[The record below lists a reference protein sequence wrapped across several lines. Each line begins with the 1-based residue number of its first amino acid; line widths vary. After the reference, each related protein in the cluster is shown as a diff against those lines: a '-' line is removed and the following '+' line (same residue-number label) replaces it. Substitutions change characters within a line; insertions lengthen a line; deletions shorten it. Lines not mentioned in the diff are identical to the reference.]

1 MCPAST
7 EIAIVRAV
15 TSGVGPERA
24 ECAHLSLVC
33 EGSEV
38 VTGAPFLLKKV
49 ALRWAIGRPL
59 PVCRSLA
66 VTFDPSRRDPVIES
80 TIHVENESSRTNLTV
95 KWVSSNDARVTC
107 VATNEV
113 VYPRKGINLPLR
125 VEVTDCSNW
134 ECVLTVHTDSL
145 EKSTL
150 TVTLSVNCQ
159 QAVLRCPLVVAAG
172 MMGVVTPGGATVVV
186 NVEVAAR
193 SMQEFSDM
201 VRGPVAHLDVRTS
214 EPMFKFNSVTAAGM
228 DRLNAAVTVFERRSE
243 ETGLRLVV
251 GGKPHPVPYGIQV
264 GVCFLGVRW
273 G

>member
-1 MCPAST
+1 
-7 EIAIVRAV
+7 VRAV
-15 TSGVGPERA
+15 TSGVGPERT

-49 ALRWAIGRPL
+49 ALHWAIGRPL
-59 PVCRSLA
+59 PVCRPLT
-66 VTFDPSRRDPVIES
+66 VTFDPSRRDPVVES
-80 TIHVENESSRTNLTV
+80 AIYVENESLRTNLTV

-107 VATNEV
+107 AATNEV
-113 VYPRKGINLPLR
+113 VYPRKGISLPLR

-150 TVTLSVNCQ
+150 AVTLSVNCLQ
-159 QAVLRCPLVVAAG
+159 VVLRCPLVVAAG
-172 MMGVVTPGGATVVV
+172 VAGVVTPGGATVVV
-186 NVEVAAR
+186 NVAVAAR
-193 SMQEFSDM
+193 SMLEFPDM
-201 VRGPVAHLDVRTS
+201 ARGPVAHLDVRTS

-228 DRLNAAVTVFERRSE
+228 DRLNAVVTDFARRSVDS
-243 ETGLRLVV
+243 GLRLVV
-251 GGKPHPVPYGIQV
+251 GAKPHPVPYGIQV
-264 GVCFLGVRW
+264 GFFACFGRGVVRW